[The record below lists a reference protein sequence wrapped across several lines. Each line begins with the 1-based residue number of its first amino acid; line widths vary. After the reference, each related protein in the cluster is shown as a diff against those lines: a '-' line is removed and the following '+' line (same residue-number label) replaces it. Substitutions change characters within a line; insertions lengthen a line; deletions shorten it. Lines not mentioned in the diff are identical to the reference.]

1 MRIPEKNNHLQ
12 EEKREEKN
20 RAGAE
25 FCAVRSCVPFESLR
39 HLTLRADPRATVR
52 PGATV
57 APPFLSENFKQRSPL
72 KKKKTRRL
80 YGSGLP
86 LALLC
91 FSRDPRAPHP
101 PRPRKFSK
109 KYRKGT
115 IEATFERKRDTRDF
129 ARFCACFATA
139 LPKIPSLAIFRDF
152 FVF

>member
-1 MRIPEKNNHLQ
+1 VRIPEKNNHLQ

-72 KKKKTRRL
+72 KKKDEA
-80 YGSGLP
+80 P
-86 LALLC
+86 LRFGFAFSFAL
-91 FSRDPRAPHP
+91 FARDPRAPHP
-101 PRPRKFSK
+101 ARPRKFCK
-109 KYRKGT
+109 KYRQGT